1 MEIFQ
6 ISYNNITDV
15 GLIYILSN
23 LHWCTNLKELYFGN
37 NENLTEV
44 GMNALIEVLPI
55 FKNLRILG
63 LNNCGI
69 VDENVILLSYSLEV
83 F

>member
-1 MEIFQ
+1 
-6 ISYNNITDV
+6 
-15 GLIYILSN
+15 
-23 LHWCTNLKELYFGN
+23 
-37 NENLTEV
+37 V

-55 FKNLRILG
+55 FKKLRILG

-83 F
+83 LNRK